1 MGNHAKGVKRVEGEG
16 NRCVIPGHSL
26 RDDSSL
32 FVRWRTPVG
41 S

>member
-1 MGNHAKGVKRVEGEG
+1 MGNHAKGAKLVEGEG

-26 RDDSSL
+26 GEESSL
-32 FVRWRTPVG
+32 FVRRRTPVG